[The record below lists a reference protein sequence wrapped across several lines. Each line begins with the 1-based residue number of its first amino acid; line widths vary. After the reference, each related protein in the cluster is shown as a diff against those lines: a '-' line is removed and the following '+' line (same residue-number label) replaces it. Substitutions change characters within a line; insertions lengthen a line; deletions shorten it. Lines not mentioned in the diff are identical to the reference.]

1 MSKQRVRLFVSG
13 KVQGVFFRQA
23 LKVMAIKNN
32 VTGWVRNLDDGR
44 VEALLDGDI
53 DGVNTVIEWAHGGP
67 ANSRVDDVEIRN
79 EGFKDE
85 FTDFEVLYQI

>member
-1 MSKQRVRLFVSG
+1 MSKQRVRLFVRG

-44 VEALLDGDI
+44 VEALVDGDI
-53 DGVNTVIEWAHGGP
+53 DGGNTVVEWAHGGP
-67 ANSRVDDVEIRN
+67 ANSRVDNVEIKN
-79 EGFKDE
+79 EVFKDE
-85 FTDFEVLYQI
+85 FTDFEVLY

>member
-53 DGVNTVIEWAHGGP
+53 DGVNTVVEWTHGGP

>member
-1 MSKQRVRLFVSG
+1 MSKQRVRLFVRG

-32 VTGWVRNLDDGR
+32 LTGWVRNLEDGR

-53 DGVNTVIEWAHGGP
+53 DSVNTVVEWAHGGP
-67 ANSRVDDVEIRN
+67 ANSRVDDVEIKN
-79 EGFKDE
+79 EVFKDE
-85 FTDFEVLYQI
+85 FIDFEVLY

>member
-32 VTGWVRNLDDGR
+32 VTGWVRNLEDGR
-44 VEALLDGDI
+44 VEALLDGNI
-53 DGVNTVIEWAHGGP
+53 DDVNAVIEWAHDGP
-67 ANSRVDDVEIRN
+67 ANSRVDYVDIKN
-79 EGFKDE
+79 EDFKDE
-85 FTDFEVLYQI
+85 FTAFDVLY

>member
-1 MSKQRVRLFVSG
+1 MNKQCIRLFVRG

-44 VEALLDGDI
+44 VEALLEGDI

-67 ANSRVDDVEIRN
+67 ANSRVDDIEIRN
-79 EGFKDE
+79 EDFKDE
-85 FTDFEVLYQI
+85 FTDFEVLY

>member
-1 MSKQRVRLFVSG
+1 MSKQRVRLFVRG

-53 DGVNTVIEWAHGGP
+53 DGINIVVEWAHGGP
-67 ANSRVDDVEIRN
+67 ANSRVDDIEIRN
-79 EGFKDE
+79 EDFKDE
-85 FTDFEVLYQI
+85 FTAFEELN